1 MRTFDSINDEF
12 WEVSEKIAVQSAR
25 VEEEQLKLQ
34 MLVNHL
40 QLLQREAEAC
50 YEN

>member
-1 MRTFDSINDEF
+1 MKTFDSINNEF
-12 WEVSEKIAVQSAR
+12 WEVSEKVAEQIAR
-25 VEEEQLKLQ
+25 VEEEQIKLQ
-34 MLVNHL
+34 ILVNQL